1 MNNLSEQ
8 MQARLDQWRKSIL
21 PNASAEKI
29 LDIKTSRRSGKNDH
43 GDVNSL
49 QELEEEHRK
58 SQTRR

>member
-1 MNNLSEQ
+1 